1 MNAIFFLSVIL
12 KGIGAVLEIVL
23 QVLMTR
29 SLGVDGYGTF
39 STWINTADL
48 IFWIFFSA
56 LTKCNTYYLSVN
68 KVSISRFK
76 RHYYIRYVIPMLL
89 AAMIV
94 FSMIGKSGYCIIFVI
109 TGLELFAL
117 DQSSTLLTQRH
128 QVVSLVGE
136 YVLGRIILVLGLIG
150 LQVAGKLSLNKLMLL
165 YVFQYLVI
173 IVLFLVFQKVKMK
186 KGQDI
191 SETVSL
197 KKWGSYQRAD
207 IIQSMIAQMP
217 VLVQYL
223 FSGAFEAGVVSVV
236 LTVKKMINFISGPTA
251 KVFLPEFSRLYR
263 NGEKERIRDCYASI
277 MRIQMLFAGPL
288 SVILIGYPEVLLKI
302 LADKLVAYRSI
313 FVMCSVVFVFTATL
327 GPCSGLL
334 QMTGNE
340 NKDNLFREIALAM
353 MFVVMWLFRKDSL
366 FVLYGLCIQALLE
379 SIGKYYY
386 VCKWMQGGP
395 VKLRIYLS
403 WWLWPGIAIAITYVM
418 HWEKSLLYM
427 ILCTGVVFSVGAV
440 SELKKEGGVKE
451 ILGKKK

>member
-12 KGIGAVLEIVL
+12 KGIGAVLEVLL

-29 SLGVDGYGTF
+29 NLGVDGYGTF

-48 IFWIFFSA
+48 LFWIFFSA

-68 KVSISRFK
+68 KVSISNFK
-76 RHYYIRYVIPMLL
+76 RKYYIRYVIPALVVVTIITTL
-89 AAMIV
+89 
-94 FSMIGKSGYCIIFVI
+94 IGKSGYCIIFLI
-109 TGLELFAL
+109 TGLELFTL

-128 QVVSLVGE
+128 QVISLVGE
-136 YVLGRIILVLGLIG
+136 YVLGRLILVLGLIG
-150 LQVAGKLSLNKLMLL
+150 LQGIGKLSLRGLMLL

-173 IVLFLVFQKVKMK
+173 IVLFLVFRKIKME

-191 SETVSL
+191 SESVSL

-217 VLVQYL
+217 VLVQYV

-236 LTVKKMINFISGPTA
+236 LTVKKMINFISGPSA

-263 NGEKERIRDCYASI
+263 NGEKEKIRGCYASI

-288 SVILIGYPEVLLKI
+288 SVVLIGYPEVVLRI
-302 LADKLVAYRSI
+302 LADKLVEYRFI
-313 FVMCSVVFVFTATL
+313 FVMCSVVFILTATL

-340 NKDNLFREIALAM
+340 NKDNLFREIALVM

-366 FVLYGLCIQALLE
+366 FVLYGLCAQALLE
-379 SIGKYYY
+379 SMGKYYY
-386 VCKWMQGGP
+386 VCKWMQRGP
-395 VKLRIYLS
+395 VKLSTYLS
-403 WWLWPGIAIAITYVM
+403 WWLWPGIAIALTYLM

-427 ILCTGVVFSVGAV
+427 ILCAGVVFCVGAV
-440 SELKKEGGVKE
+440 SELKKEGGIGE
-451 ILGKKK
+451 ILRKKK